1 MIVRVD
7 NIEKFKQE
15 LNKNKISEDFLDE
28 CQQSSVLFKNA
39 NRIDSLRGELHNIL
53 NFNKCLNAE
62 DKKKKLLSLKT
73 DLEELI
79 KEIDEGL
86 KSIENIK

>member
-1 MIVRVD
+1 MIVKVD
-7 NIEKFKQE
+7 NVEKFKRE
-15 LNKNKISEDFLDE
+15 LNKNKVSKDFLDE
-28 CQQSSVLFKNA
+28 CQQSTVLFKNV
-39 NRIDSLRGELHNIL
+39 NRMDSLRGELHNIL
-53 NFNKCLNAE
+53 DSNKYLDNE

-86 KSIENIK
+86 KSIEIIK